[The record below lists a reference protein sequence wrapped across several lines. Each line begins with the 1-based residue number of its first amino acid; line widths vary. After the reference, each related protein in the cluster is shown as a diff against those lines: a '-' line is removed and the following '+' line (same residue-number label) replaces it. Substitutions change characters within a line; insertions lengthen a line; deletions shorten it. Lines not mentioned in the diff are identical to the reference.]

1 MLVRPSAMAIGIS
14 IDVGDRPYY
23 EGPVYWDDGATNGYG
38 YPGVGAN
45 TIDGSTAI
53 MSAVANG
60 IASMPG
66 SIITTATTITIVTRA
81 QS

>member
-1 MLVRPSAMAIGIS
+1 MIGRITRVRPIGTM
-14 IDVGDRPYY
+14 
-23 EGPVYWDDGATNGYG
+23 ATNGFG
-38 YPGVGAN
+38 YLGIGA
-45 TIDGSTAI
+45 TIIDGFVAI

-66 SIITTATTITIVTRA
+66 SIITTAIAIMIMIMIVTRA

>member
-1 MLVRPSAMAIGIS
+1 M
-14 IDVGDRPYY
+14 
-23 EGPVYWDDGATNGYG
+23 ATNGFG
-38 YPGVGAN
+38 YLGIGA
-45 TIDGSTAI
+45 TIIDGFVAI

-66 SIITTATTITIVTRA
+66 SIITTAIAIMIMIMIVTRA